1 MAQAVLGIPIEH
13 DMINVVNLKPG
24 ESAPF
29 LFYTIHFVDLQNPIG
44 FDEEQIK
51 KIIKETRPICN
62 RGSLGNLPLSYMEK
76 SLARSRYMLVAI
88 NNGPISIKFGMSLGS
103 IVLAVPDHDDPEG
116 IYVHASCN
124 TTSANLRGTNP
135 LFQQMHD
142 KVTLEVDDL
151 KDEEIILEYYNKRI
165 PGLKAINMPITPVD
179 RKGYK
184 EMLVS
189 GRLNALKINKVI
201 WFNVSLRTAQLLKL
215 TLFNYCN
222 TYLNIKHAYN
232 SAAVV
237 DAAMLHARNGM
248 TLKTAKCNQPDQLA
262 ERFNSLSTDKK
273 RQLIE
278 SGTLKKD
285 SSGSYPMKLCNY
297 NFNVLLANL
306 LTHTI
311 NAIQKLEQEGFTMD
325 DILAVDIII

>member
-1 MAQAVLGIPIEH
+1 MAKAVLGIPIEK
-13 DMINVVNLKPG
+13 DMIKVVNLKPG

-51 KIIKETRPICN
+51 KIIKETQPICN
-62 RGSLGNLPLSYMEK
+62 RGSLGNIPLSYMEK
-76 SLARSRYMLVAI
+76 SLARSRYMLFAI

-103 IVLAVPDHDDPEG
+103 IVLAVPDRDDPEG

-124 TTSANLRGTNP
+124 TTSANVRSTNP
-135 LFQQMHD
+135 IFQQMHD

-151 KDEEIILEYYNKRI
+151 KDEEIILEYNNTLS
-165 PGLKAINMPITPVD
+165 PGSKEINMPIPPQYRPIYKSRLVGRRLTALNIE
-179 RKGYK
+179 KGK
-184 EMLVS
+184 Q
-189 GRLNALKINKVI
+189 INL
-201 WFNVSLRTAQLLKL
+201 SLRTAQLLKL

-248 TLKTAKCNQPDQLA
+248 TLKTVKCNQPDQLA
-262 ERFNSLSTDKK
+262 ERFNSLPTDKK

-278 SGTLKKD
+278 SGTLRKD

-297 NFNVLLANL
+297 NFNVMLADLLD
-306 LTHTI
+306 HTI
-311 NAIQKLEQEGFTMD
+311 KAIQKVEEKGFTMD
-325 DILAVDIII
+325 DLLAVDIYY

>member
-1 MAQAVLGIPIEH
+1 MAQAVLGIPIEQ

-29 LFYTIHFVDLQNPIG
+29 LFYTIHFVDLKNPIG
-44 FDEEQIK
+44 FDEDRIK
-51 KIIKETRPICN
+51 KIIKDSYKICKR
-62 RGSLGNLPLSYMEK
+62 RGSLPLSYLEK
-76 SLARSRYMLVAI
+76 SVARSRYMLVAI
-88 NNGPISIKFGMSLGS
+88 NNNGLSNTGS
-103 IVLAVPDHDDPEG
+103 VLMAVRDRDDPEG

-124 TTSANLRGTNP
+124 TEFAYVKRKKHP
-135 LFQQMHD
+135 LYKQMHD

-151 KDEEIILEYYNKRI
+151 TDQEIILELNPKCKLI
-165 PGLKAINMPITPVD
+165 PIPPQYRPI
-179 RKGYK
+179 YK
-184 EMLVS
+184 SMLVS
-189 GRLNALKINKVI
+189 GRLTALNIEKKDIKI
-201 WFNVSLRTAQLLKL
+201 SLRTAQLLKL

-232 SAAVV
+232 SAAEV
-237 DAAMLHARNGM
+237 DAAMIHARNGM
-248 TLKTAKCNQPDQLA
+248 TLKTVKCNQPDQLA
-262 ERFNSLSTDKK
+262 ERFNSLSTDEK
-273 RQLIE
+273 RQLME
-278 SGTLKKD
+278 SGTLSKD